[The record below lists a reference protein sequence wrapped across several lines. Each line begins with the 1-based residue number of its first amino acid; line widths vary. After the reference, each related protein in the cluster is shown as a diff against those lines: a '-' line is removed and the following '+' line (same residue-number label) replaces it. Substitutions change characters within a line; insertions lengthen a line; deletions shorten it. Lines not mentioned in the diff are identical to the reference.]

1 LSLSATKPEAPSTK
15 IHCSRCDAVCCRL
28 TVVILPGDSIPS
40 HLTAFTDHG
49 LEVMARDEDG
59 WCVANDRATHG
70 CTIYETRPQLC
81 RKFVMGGPACREVRS
96 DYAAGKTIP
105 HSLT

>member
-1 LSLSATKPEAPSTK
+1 M
-15 IHCSRCDAVCCRL
+15 
-28 TVVILPGDSIPS
+28 VVILPGDRIPS
-40 HLTAFTDHG
+40 HLTELTADG
-49 LEVMARDEDG
+49 IEVMAREEDG

-81 RKFVMGGPACREVRS
+81 RKFSMGGPACREVR
-96 DYAAGKTIP
+96 DEYAAARTIP